1 MIFGYRSLHSSSSLI
16 LVLVLLV
23 LLVLIFLLLLLPL
36 LLILPPLLL
45 LPLLLPLF
53 LRYLIASSLFY
64 LLLLPF
70 PFLHFVP
77 HLHDLLQLGGINLI
91 LKKIYSS
98 SSSSSSFSSS

>member
-16 LVLVLLV
+16 LVLVLVLLV
-23 LLVLIFLLLLLPL
+23 LLVLLPL

-45 LPLLLPLF
+45 LPLLLPLL

-64 LLLLPF
+64 ILLLPF

-77 HLHDLLQLGGINLI
+77 HLHDLLQLGGINLT

-98 SSSSSSFSSS
+98 SSSSSSSSSFSSS